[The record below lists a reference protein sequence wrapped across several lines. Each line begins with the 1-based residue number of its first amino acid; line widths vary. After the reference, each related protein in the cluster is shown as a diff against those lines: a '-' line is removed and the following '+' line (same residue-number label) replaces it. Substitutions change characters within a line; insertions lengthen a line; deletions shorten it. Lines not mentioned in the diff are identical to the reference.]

1 MTPTDFLTIKDFT
14 PIEIR
19 YLVDLA
25 LRIKRKPGQ
34 YSTALKGKTLAMIF
48 EKQSTRTRL
57 SFEAAMLRLGG
68 QYVRDHLV
76 EWVENYPSAMGN
88 APAPEAFPRFSLGP
102 GQRFSSKGAYLVRF
116 ATPQEKRLEPI
127 RDEWIVP

>member
-1 MTPTDFLTIKDFT
+1 RPSD
-14 PIEIR
+14 E
-19 YLVDLA
+19 A
-25 LRIKRKPGQ
+25 LQGN
-34 YSTALKGKTLAMIF
+34 TLAACNV
-48 EKQSTRTRL
+48 L
-57 SFEAAMLRLGG
+57 SETMLRLRE
-68 QYVRDHLV
+68 QYQRDHLV

-116 ATPQEKRLEPI
+116 VSPAGNRLEPA